1 MKGRLGEPSLLS
13 YVHIMIIIKDINT
26 FLDAQ
31 GFEDE
36 ELNDIEYIAEKVSHY
51 SEEFLDEDNQLDE
64 EQCLRFATIY
74 LEIKNK

>member
-1 MKGRLGEPSLLS
+1 
-13 YVHIMIIIKDINT
+13 MIIIKDINT

>member
-13 YVHIMIIIKDINT
+13 YVHTMIIIKDINT

-31 GFEDE
+31 GFEGE

>member
-1 MKGRLGEPSLLS
+1 
-13 YVHIMIIIKDINT
+13 MIIIKDIHA

-31 GFEDE
+31 GFEGE
-36 ELNDIEYIAEKVSHY
+36 ELNDVEYVAEKISHY
-51 SEEFLDEDNQLDE
+51 SEEAYDENNQLDE